1 MSLTTESQDLFRAA
15 VELVKNGYLGPMPS
29 QAELIENSPV
39 EPSDIVQTHESYADF
54 AKTHGEGKA
63 TMYEGR
69 QIHYWRGVQFG
80 KGTPR
85 GTLYLME
92 FDTGSNASFFL

>member
-1 MSLTTESQDLFRAA
+1 MSLTPQNQDLFRAA
-15 VELVKNGYLGPMPS
+15 VELVRNGYLGPMPS
-29 QAELIENSPV
+29 KAELVENSPV
-39 EPSDIVQTHESYADF
+39 EPSNIVQTHESYAEF
-54 AKTHGEGKA
+54 AETHGEGTA
-63 TMYEGR
+63 TMFEGR

-92 FDTGSNASFFL
+92 FDNGPNASFFL